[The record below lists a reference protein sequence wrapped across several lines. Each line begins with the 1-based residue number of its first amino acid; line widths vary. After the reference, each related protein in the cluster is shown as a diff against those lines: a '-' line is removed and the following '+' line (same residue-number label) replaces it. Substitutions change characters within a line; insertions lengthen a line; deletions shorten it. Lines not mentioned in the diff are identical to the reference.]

1 MRVNSQTSGKS
12 EERRAKSR
20 GQRAEGRDQ
29 FAAAALAR
37 ARRLQAARIA
47 FISARSTTIRVA
59 TPLYFFVVPVT
70 VRLTAPWFTR
80 PCSFSYARKRS
91 ISSPPLAAF
100 RSRRLRSIISNKGLN
115 SKEAFDESTA
125 TSSSVMLSGIRR
137 VKEIPRFLAIKDYRR
152 NRGNSDRS
160 RLVSDRFS
168 QRSRSRF
175 FEYIQSN
182 SANCSFVKPASRINA
197 RSVPLANSRWFGTVA
212 VVLTGGAG

>member
-1 MRVNSQTSGKS
+1 MSLLDEGQLANER
-12 EERRAKSR
+12 EERRAKSEE
-20 GQRAEGRDQ
+20 QRAEGRDQ

-100 RSRRLRSIISNKGLN
+100 RSRKLRSIVSNKGLN

-125 TSSSVMLSGIRR
+125 ISSSVMLSGARR
-137 VKEIPRFLAIKDYRR
+137 VRSEERRVGKSVDLR

-168 QRSRSRF
+168 QRSR
-175 FEYIQSN
+175 
-182 SANCSFVKPASRINA
+182 
-197 RSVPLANSRWFGTVA
+197 
-212 VVLTGGAG
+212 

>member
-100 RSRRLRSIISNKGLN
+100 RSRKLRSIVSNKGLN

-125 TSSSVMLSGIRR
+125 ISSSGMLSGPRR
-137 VKEIPRFLAIKDYRR
+137 VKVRPGRLDICEYSTDPQ
-152 NRGNSDRS
+152 NSD
-160 RLVSDRFS
+160 
-168 QRSRSRF
+168 
-175 FEYIQSN
+175 
-182 SANCSFVKPASRINA
+182 
-197 RSVPLANSRWFGTVA
+197 
-212 VVLTGGAG
+212 

>member
-12 EERRAKSR
+12 EE
-20 GQRAEGRDQ
+20 QRAEGRDQ

-47 FISARSTTIRVA
+47 FNSARSTTIRVA
-59 TPLYFFVVPVT
+59 TPLYLFVVPVT

-100 RSRRLRSIISNKGLN
+100 RSRKLRSIVSNKGLN

-125 TSSSVMLSGIRR
+125 ISSSVMQSGARR
-137 VKEIPRFLAIKDYRR
+137 VKEKADRLDIKDYRTDP
-152 NRGNSDRS
+152 GNSDR
-160 RLVSDRFS
+160 
-168 QRSRSRF
+168 
-175 FEYIQSN
+175 
-182 SANCSFVKPASRINA
+182 
-197 RSVPLANSRWFGTVA
+197 G
-212 VVLTGGAG
+212 